1 MLSDNCR
8 DIAAQRS
15 GGNMRVQGF
24 SGHSAFFS
32 VSFTAVLLLAGS
44 SARADEDL
52 AKELNTAATHAG
64 LAAAG
69 KDMKAVQM
77 HLHHTV
83 NCLVG
88 PNGTGFDSTEANP
101 CKDQGNGA
109 IPDIKDPVKRA
120 SLQEALIKVN
130 TGLKETDMAA
140 AQRDATAAQDLIK
153 KAM

>member
-1 MLSDNCR
+1 
-8 DIAAQRS
+8 
-15 GGNMRVQGF
+15 MRVQGL
-24 SGHSAFFS
+24 SGHSVLFA
-32 VSFTAVLLLAGS
+32 VSLVAVLLLAS
-44 SARADEDL
+44 ASARADEDI

-77 HLHHTV
+77 HLRHAV

-88 PNGTGFDSTEANP
+88 PNGTGFDSGEANP

-109 IPDIKDPVKRA
+109 IPDIKDAVKRA
-120 SLQEALIKVN
+120 SLQEALIKAN
-130 TGLKETDMAA
+130 AGLTETDMAA
-140 AQRDATAAQDLIK
+140 AQQAATAAQDLIK